1 MNTHISISSTSKPML
16 WAGRILSALV
26 VLFLLLDGTIK
37 VMELDVATKP
47 TAELG
52 YPVSVVFGLGILTL
66 VIAVLYAIPRTSV
79 LGAILLTGLL
89 GGAIT
94 THLRVGNPI
103 FTHMLFGLYLGL
115 AAWGGLVLRNDRL
128 RALIL
133 PWATSRRS

>member
-1 MNTHISISSTSKPML
+1 
-16 WAGRILSALV
+16 
-26 VLFLLLDGTIK
+26 
-37 VMELDVATKP
+37 
-47 TAELG
+47 
-52 YPVSVVFGLGILTL
+52 

-103 FTHMLFGLYLGL
+103 FTHMLYGLYLGL
-115 AAWGGLVLRNDRL
+115 AAWGGLVLRNERL

>member
-1 MNTHISISSTSKPML
+1 ML

>member
-1 MNTHISISSTSKPML
+1 MNKHISINSTSKPML

-26 VLFLLLDGTIK
+26 ALFLLLDGTIK
-37 VMELDVATKP
+37 VMELDVATKT

-66 VIAVLYAIPRTSV
+66 VIAALYAIPRTSV

-103 FTHMLFGLYLGL
+103 FTHMLFGLYVGL
-115 AAWGGLVLRNDRL
+115 AAWGGLVLRNERL